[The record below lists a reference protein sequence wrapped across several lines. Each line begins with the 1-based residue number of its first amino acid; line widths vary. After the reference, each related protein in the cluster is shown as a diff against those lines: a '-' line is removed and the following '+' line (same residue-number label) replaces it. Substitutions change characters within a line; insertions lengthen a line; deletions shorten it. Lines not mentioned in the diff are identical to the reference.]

1 MMNDMKLRHMKQIQA
16 YSFAVKEAVLY
27 LDTHPDDKAALA
39 YFDKYRKLL
48 WEATRNYEEHHGPIT
63 ADATDTSRGWAWV
76 LEPWPWE
83 LDAN

>member
-1 MMNDMKLRHMKQIQA
+1 MMNDMKRRHMKQIQA

-27 LDTHPDDKAALA
+27 LDTNPEDKAALA

>member
-1 MMNDMKLRHMKQIQA
+1 MMNDMKRRHMKQIQA

-39 YFDKYRKLL
+39 YFDKYRQLL

>member
-1 MMNDMKLRHMKQIQA
+1 MMNDMKRRHMKQIQA

-27 LDTHPDDKAALA
+27 LDTHPEDRVALA

-48 WEATRNYEEHHGPIT
+48 KEAKCTYEEHYGPIT